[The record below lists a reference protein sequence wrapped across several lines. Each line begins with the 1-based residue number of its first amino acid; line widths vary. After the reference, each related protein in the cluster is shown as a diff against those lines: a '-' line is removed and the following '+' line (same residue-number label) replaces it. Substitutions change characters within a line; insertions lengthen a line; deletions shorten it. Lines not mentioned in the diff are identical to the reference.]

1 MGSDLS
7 NQLQSMAISNI
18 AAPKHL
24 LFDPSP
30 EQHDIRQGLEDVPP
44 YLFHVHHDR
53 SVCKVDHDW
62 AKSMDACATDAQSQA
77 SAQQDL
83 LCRDNREVEG
93 ILNKHLRWRET
104 TPGSANLVSWTS
116 SLLYALRYICQLHY
130 RGSRDSKSV
139 TFLPMPLENIHL
151 CVVRTKDFDKGV
163 FIRDSYLIK
172 HYKEYSPLDCGEDLA
187 YFDKLRHQV
196 RDNYYFGEFL
206 SQGALKITDRCEMV
220 CAMQLKGA
228 GLFDC
233 MDSVHQDTS
242 LSDGIMPPMCPTNT
256 EKNWAKWVLDDR
268 KRWDRHPAGEDL
280 SEDKQQA
287 VAGIA
292 ALFGQFSAPMAA
304 AIICLRPRNVND
316 QRLARIVKSAGSFPT
331 DITQGRWAS
340 AGVMLV
346 TANINASFPDMFTR
360 CSTSTRNIPV
370 DNLMPELLQF
380 GALMLE
386 IARVV
391 NNEQLGVLQAV
402 L

>member
-1 MGSDLS
+1 MVSDLS
-7 NQLQSMAISNI
+7 KQLQSMAISNI
-18 AAPKHL
+18 APPEHL

-62 AKSMDACATDAQSQA
+62 AKSMDACATAAQSQA

-151 CVVRTKDFDKGV
+151 CVVRTKDFEKGV

-172 HYKEYSPLDCGEDLA
+172 HYKEYSPLDCGDDLA

-206 SQGALKITDRCEMV
+206 SQGALKITDRCETV
-220 CAMQLKGA
+220 CAMQLKDA

-233 MDSVHQDTS
+233 ILPSMDSVHQDT
-242 LSDGIMPPMCPTNT
+242 DRIMPPMCPTNT
-256 EKNWAKWVLDDR
+256 KKHWAKWVLDDR
-268 KRWDRHPAGEDL
+268 KRWDQHPASEDL
-280 SEDKQQA
+280 SEDKQRV
-287 VAGIA
+287 VARIA

-304 AIICLRPRNVND
+304 AILCLRPRNIND
-316 QRLARIVKSAGSFPT
+316 ERLARIVKSAGSFPT
-331 DITQGRWAS
+331 D
-340 AGVMLV
+340 
-346 TANINASFPDMFTR
+346 MFTR
-360 CSTSTRNIPV
+360 CSTSNSRGIPV
-370 DNLMPELLQF
+370 HNLMPELLQF
-380 GALMLE
+380 EALMLE
-386 IARVV
+386 IARGV
-391 NNEQLGVLQAV
+391 NNE
-402 L
+402 